1 MSDTNNNNNNN
12 KPVYYDYRVR
22 FSKHGALRYIGHL
35 DVMRFFQKVLRRA
48 EVDVAYTNGYSPHQI
63 TTFAQPLGV
72 GVESDGEYMDIR
84 MNSSIS
90 CQELKDKINEASV
103 PEIQA
108 LSVKLLPEKSGNAM
122 ASVAAAEYKIGFKEG
137 REPDILIKT
146 EYDSAKITDMIKAFL
161 SQDSIVLVKVG
172 KAGPREVDI
181 KERIF
186 EFSWDVEDKCFH
198 AILDASSGYNIKASA
213 LMELFFG
220 YHNGELKDNSLMV
233 YRKDT
238 YTRDD
243 NGNLISMDEV
253 GEFV

>member
-1 MSDTNNNNNNN
+1 MSETNNNNN

-63 TTFAQPLGV
+63 TTFAQPLSV

-84 MNSSIS
+84 MNSEIG
-90 CQELKDKINEASV
+90 CEELKNRINNASV

-108 LSVKLLPEKSGNAM
+108 LSVKRLPEKSGNAM
-122 ASVAAAEYKIGFKEG
+122 ASVAAAEYKIAFKEG
-137 REPDILIKT
+137 REPECLKDVLVDSSKVEDAIKT
-146 EYDSAKITDMIKAFL
+146 FL
-161 SQDSIVLVKVG
+161 SQDSIILVKVG

-186 EFSWDVEDKCFH
+186 EFSWDEEDACFH

-213 LMELFFG
+213 LMELFTGFLK
-220 YHNGELKDNSLMV
+220 GELKENSLMI

-238 YTRDD
+238 YTRDEND
-243 NGNLISMDEV
+243 NLISMDEV
-253 GEFV
+253 GTIV